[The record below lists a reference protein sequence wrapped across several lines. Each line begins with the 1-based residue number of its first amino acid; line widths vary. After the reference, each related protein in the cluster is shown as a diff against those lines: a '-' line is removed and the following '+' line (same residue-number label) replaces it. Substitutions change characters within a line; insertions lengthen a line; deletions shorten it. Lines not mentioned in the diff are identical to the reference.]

1 MNGYWVR
8 VLVALVLAAFL
19 WAQSRGLRERPQ
31 RRRAF
36 ELAAAAL
43 VAVAGLNG
51 SLALGADLGWLQVSL
66 TIASIALFIGAV
78 AALVLSLR
86 AGEAGDQRTRIAD
99 AAREYRAQR
108 EARARKKDR

>member
-1 MNGYWVR
+1 MDSYLVR
-8 VLVALVLAAFL
+8 ALVALALAAVL

-43 VAVAGLNG
+43 LAFAALNASLAAGAGAGL
-51 SLALGADLGWLQVSL
+51 LQTAL
-66 TIASIALFIGAV
+66 TIAGVALFIGAV
-78 AALVLSLR
+78 ASLLISLR
-86 AGEAGDQRTRIAD
+86 NGEAGDQRDRVAA

-108 EARARKKDR
+108 EAERRKK